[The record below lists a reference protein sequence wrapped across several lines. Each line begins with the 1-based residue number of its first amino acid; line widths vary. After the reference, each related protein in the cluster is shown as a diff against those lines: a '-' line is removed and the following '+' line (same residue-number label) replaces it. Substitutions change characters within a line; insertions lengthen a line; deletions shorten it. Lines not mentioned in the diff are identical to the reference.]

1 MEENKILDVAQATP
15 QEEESSSINF
25 ALIYRTVVLN
35 WKWFVLSVIICLGM
49 AAIYLR
55 YTTPVYQ
62 AFAKLLIKDND
73 QQTGSRANNMLNSST
88 LGLISNSTGID
99 NEMEILA
106 SHSLAEQ
113 AVRDL
118 KLYTTYYTVG
128 KVKDNLMYKNQYI
141 SVDMDPAHLER
152 LNASVALEI
161 LREGNKY
168 HVTGT
173 YYVPIDENTA
183 DGPYEID
190 KTFTSLPATLGTKAG
205 ILSFMSNSVV
215 PMPDGTKMKVYIQS
229 PKYASYKYAGA
240 LSVEQTSKTT
250 TIAQLTL
257 KDENPQRAVDYIQQ
271 LIICYNRQ
279 ANEDKNEI
287 AMRTEEFINGRLEK
301 INAELGSTEG
311 ALESYK
317 RSNNMVELKLN
328 AGQAVAN
335 ADQYSQKLTEANTQV
350 ALLDEMTSY
359 INNPANR
366 YQPLPSNV
374 GLTDQSATSLINNY
388 NQLVQNRNL
397 LLQSASETSPSV
409 IPLTQQLD
417 DLYASI
423 KRALMQARR
432 NMDIQRRSVA
442 SQYGRYQGQVG
453 ETPEQ
458 ERMLTQIGRQ
468 QEVKSGLYLM
478 LLQKREENSISLAA
492 TADKGKLV
500 DQPSAGGRVSPKKS
514 VVMLIALILGLG
526 IPAVVLFLIQF
537 FRYKIEGHDDVASL
551 TSLPILADVAVASDT
566 AKTKADIV
574 VHENKNNQMEEIFRS
589 MRTNLQF
596 MMGEGE
602 KVIMFTSSTSGEGKT
617 FNAANLAVSFALL
630 GKKVLLVGLDIRK
643 PRLAELFEIDDK
655 QHGITSLLV
664 KDNPTWDD
672 IQAQTLPSGINNNLN
687 LLMAGVIPPN
697 PAELVARKSL
707 EVIFEQLRA
716 HYDYIVVDTAPVG
729 LVTDTLQ
736 LSRVCDTTV
745 FVCRADFT
753 AKDSFEM
760 INSLSNEKKLP
771 KMSIVIN
778 GIDMSKKKY
787 GYYYGY
793 GKYGRYGRYG
803 RYGYGKYGRYGYGKY
818 GKYGSYGSYGT
829 YGSYGNYSNSHYG
842 DKNDTSVKR

>member
-15 QEEESSSINF
+15 QEEDSSSINF
-25 ALIYRTVVLN
+25 SMIYRTVVLN

-49 AAIYLR
+49 ATIYLR

-73 QQTGSRANNMLNSST
+73 QQTGSRANSMLNSST

-99 NEMEILA
+99 NEMEILS

-215 PMPDGTKMKVYIQS
+215 PMPDGAKMKVYIQS

-257 KDENPQRAVDYIQQ
+257 KDENSQRAVDYLQQ
-271 LIICYNRQ
+271 LVICYNRQ

-317 RSNNMVELKLN
+317 RRNNMVELKLN

-350 ALLDEMTSY
+350 ALLDEMTAY
-359 INNPANR
+359 VNNPANK

-423 KRALMQARR
+423 KRALTQARR

-500 DQPSAGGRVSPKKS
+500 DQPAAGGRVSPKKP
-514 VVMLIALILGLG
+514 VIMLVALFLGLG
-526 IPAVVLFLIQF
+526 IPAAILFLIQF

-707 EVIFEQLRA
+707 ELIFEQLRA

-818 GKYGSYGSYGT
+818 GKYGSYGT

>member
-15 QEEESSSINF
+15 QEEDSSSINF
-25 ALIYRTVVLN
+25 SMIYRTVVLN

-49 AAIYLR
+49 ATIYLR

-73 QQTGSRANNMLNSST
+73 QQTGSRANSMLNSST

-99 NEMEILA
+99 NEMEILS

-152 LNASVALEI
+152 LNAGVALEI

-215 PMPDGTKMKVYIQS
+215 PMPDGAKMKVYIQS

-257 KDENPQRAVDYIQQ
+257 KDENSQRAVDYLQQ
-271 LIICYNRQ
+271 LVICYNRQ

-317 RSNNMVELKLN
+317 RRNNMVELKLN

-359 INNPANR
+359 INNPANK

-423 KRALMQARR
+423 KRALTQARR

-500 DQPSAGGRVSPKKS
+500 DQPAAGGRVSPKKP
-514 VVMLIALILGLG
+514 VIMLVALFLGLG
-526 IPAVVLFLIQF
+526 IPAAILFLIQF

-551 TSLPILADVAVASDT
+551 TTLPILADVAVASDT

-707 EVIFEQLRA
+707 ELIFEQLRA

-818 GKYGSYGSYGT
+818 GKYGSYGT

>member
-423 KRALMQARR
+423 KRALTQARR

-500 DQPSAGGRVSPKKS
+500 DQPSAGGRVSPKKP
-514 VVMLIALILGLG
+514 VIMLVALILGLG

>member
-15 QEEESSSINF
+15 QEEDSSSINF
-25 ALIYRTVVLN
+25 SMIYRTVVLN

-49 AAIYLR
+49 ATIYLR

-73 QQTGSRANNMLNSST
+73 QQTGSRANSMLNSST

-99 NEMEILA
+99 NEMEILS

-152 LNASVALEI
+152 LNAGVALEI

-215 PMPDGTKMKVYIQS
+215 PMPDGAKMKVYIQS

-257 KDENPQRAVDYIQQ
+257 KDENSQRAVDYLQQ
-271 LIICYNRQ
+271 LVICYNRQ

-317 RSNNMVELKLN
+317 RRNNMVELKLN

-350 ALLDEMTSY
+350 ALLDEMTAY
-359 INNPANR
+359 VNNPANK

-423 KRALMQARR
+423 KRALTQARR

-500 DQPSAGGRVSPKKS
+500 DQPAAGGRVSPKKP
-514 VVMLIALILGLG
+514 VIMLVALFLGLG
-526 IPAVVLFLIQF
+526 IPAAILFLIQF

-551 TSLPILADVAVASDT
+551 TTLPILADVAVASDT

-707 EVIFEQLRA
+707 ELIFEQLRA

-818 GKYGSYGSYGT
+818 GKYGSYGT

>member
-15 QEEESSSINF
+15 QEEDSSSINF
-25 ALIYRTVVLN
+25 SMIYRTVVLN

-49 AAIYLR
+49 ATIYLR

-73 QQTGSRANNMLNSST
+73 QQTGSRANSMLNSST

-99 NEMEILA
+99 NEMEILS

-215 PMPDGTKMKVYIQS
+215 PMPDGAKMKVYIQS

-257 KDENPQRAVDYIQQ
+257 KDENSQRAVDYLQQ
-271 LIICYNRQ
+271 LVICYNRQ

-317 RSNNMVELKLN
+317 RRNNMVELKLN

-350 ALLDEMTSY
+350 ALLDEMTAY
-359 INNPANR
+359 VNNPANK

-423 KRALMQARR
+423 KRALTQARR

-500 DQPSAGGRVSPKKS
+500 DQPAAGGRVSPKKP
-514 VVMLIALILGLG
+514 VIMLVALILGLG
-526 IPAVVLFLIQF
+526 IPAAILFLIQF

-655 QHGITSLLV
+655 QRGITSLLV

-707 EVIFEQLRA
+707 EMIFEQLRA

-818 GKYGSYGSYGT
+818 GKYGSYGT

>member
-423 KRALMQARR
+423 KRALTQARR

-500 DQPSAGGRVSPKKS
+500 DQPSAGGRVSPKKP
-514 VVMLIALILGLG
+514 VVMLVALILGLG